1 MFNGYSLYS
10 SGVND
15 SGDLPSVLI
24 VDDEER
30 VAETYALRLRDGY
43 ETEIARSGEEA
54 LQVIDEDVD
63 VILLDRRMPGTT
75 GDEVVEAIRNRGLD
89 CRIIMLTAVDPD
101 FDITEMAID
110 DYVVKPVTKETLKQV
125 VDRALTI
132 STYNEQI
139 QELNALKLKR
149 NVLEVE
155 LEAAELEATDRY
167 QRLEAEIDR
176 LESEVESME
185 ETLDVEQYDLFL

>member
-1 MFNGYSLYS
+1 M
-10 SGVND
+10 ND

-43 ETEIARSGEEA
+43 KTEIALSGEQA
-54 LQVIDEDVD
+54 LQTIDDDTDV
-63 VILLDRRMPGTT
+63 VLLDRRMPGTT
-75 GDEVVEAIRNRGLD
+75 GDEVVEHIRNRGYD
-89 CRIIMLTAVDPD
+89 CRVIMLTAVDPD

-110 DYVVKPVTKETLKQV
+110 DYVVKPVTKEDLQIV

-132 STYNEQI
+132 SEYNEQI
-139 QELNALKLKR
+139 QQLNSLKLKR

-155 LEAAELEATDRY
+155 LEERELAENDQY
-167 QRLEAEIDR
+167 QQLLTEIER
-176 LESEVESME
+176 LESAVESME
-185 ETLDVEQYDLFL
+185 DVLDIEQYELFL

>member
-1 MFNGYSLYS
+1 
-10 SGVND
+10 VND

-43 ETEIARSGEEA
+43 KTEIALSGEQA
-54 LQVIDEDVD
+54 LQTIDDDTDV
-63 VILLDRRMPGTT
+63 VLLDRRMPGTT
-75 GDEVVEAIRNRGLD
+75 GDEVVEHIRNRGYD
-89 CRIIMLTAVDPD
+89 CRVIMLTAVDPD

-110 DYVVKPVTKETLKQV
+110 DYVVKPVTKEDLQIV

-132 STYNEQI
+132 SEYNEQI
-139 QELNALKLKR
+139 QQLNSLKLKR

-155 LEAAELEATDRY
+155 LEERELAENDQY
-167 QRLEAEIDR
+167 QQLLTEIER
-176 LESEVESME
+176 LESAVESME
-185 ETLDVEQYDLFL
+185 DVLDIEQYELFL